1 MSDKKTN
8 TMESPFTHNTIAD
21 GNNFLARKKE
31 VNQIASNILEGR
43 HTVIY
48 EPPKTG
54 KDSAVRMALNH
65 IRTAGS
71 PSVATYIDMLSMTES
86 DEFAEALRNVPDS
99 SGGRQV
105 IYIRNF
111 QNLLKFDDWEKTV
124 SALSRE
130 MQKDNSPA
138 YIITGSGINAMKY
151 IFGERKLFYRQY
163 DHVRLYPIDEKS
175 VTDHIIKTFLR
186 VGRVVEQNQ
195 AEYIYNIADGHP
207 WYIWQIANSCFNL
220 TKGYLSNSL
229 IQEAVDSL
237 LFTHSVRFQ
246 ETVDNLSRY
255 QIYFLRAVFDG
266 ISKASSMEVIEH
278 YRLNS
283 SANVHRVKEAM
294 AKKEVISVN
303 SQDIPYII
311 DPIFRLW
318 LEKHYFKTT
327 SGI

>member
-1 MSDKKTN
+1 
-8 TMESPFTHNTIAD
+8 MESPFTHNTIAS

-31 VNQIASNILEGR
+31 VTQIASNIRDGI

-54 KDSAVRMALNH
+54 KESAVRMAL
-65 IRTAGS
+65 S
-71 PSVATYIDMLSMTES
+71 QPATERPAVSTVDMLSMTDAEEFTGAIRNQAPSS
-86 DEFAEALRNVPDS
+86 DNARRS
-99 SGGRQV
+99 I
-105 IYIRNF
+105 IYIKNF
-111 QNLLKFDDWEKTV
+111 QNLLKFEEWEKT
-124 SALSRE
+124 AAMLSRE
-130 MQKDNSPA
+130 MQRDNSPV
-138 YIITGSGINAMKY
+138 YIITGSGINAMKH
-151 IFGERKLFYRQY
+151 IFEEKKLFYRQFM
-163 DHVRLYPIDEKS
+163 HIPLSPIDEKS
-175 VTDHIIKTFLR
+175 VTEHIIKTFLR
-186 VGRVVEQNQ
+186 VGRVVEQSQ

-229 IQEAVDSL
+229 IAEAIESL

-266 ISKASSMEVIEH
+266 ISKASSLDVIEH

-294 AKKEVISVN
+294 TKKEVISID
-303 SQDIPYII
+303 SQDTPHII

-318 LEKHYFKTT
+318 LERSYFKTSDT
-327 SGI
+327 I

>member
-1 MSDKKTN
+1 
-8 TMESPFTHNTIAD
+8 MESPFTHNTIAA

-31 VNQIASNILEGR
+31 VTQIASNIRDGI

-54 KDSAVRMALNH
+54 KESAVRMAL
-65 IRTAGS
+65 S
-71 PSVATYIDMLSMTES
+71 QPATERPAVFTVDMLSMTDTEEFTGAIRNQASSS
-86 DEFAEALRNVPDS
+86 DSA
-99 SGGRQV
+99 GRSI
-105 IYIRNF
+105 IYIKNF
-111 QNLLKFDDWEKTV
+111 QNLLKFEEWEKT
-124 SALSRE
+124 AAMLSRE
-130 MQKDNSPA
+130 MQRDNSPV
-138 YIITGSGINAMKY
+138 YIITGSGINAMKH
-151 IFGERKLFYRQY
+151 IFEEKKLFYRQFM
-163 DHVRLYPIDEKS
+163 HIPLSSIDEKS
-175 VTDHIIKTFLR
+175 VTEHIIKTFLR
-186 VGRVVEQNQ
+186 VGRVVEQSQ

-229 IQEAVDSL
+229 IAEAIESL

-266 ISKASSMEVIEH
+266 ISKASSLDVIEH

-294 AKKEVISVN
+294 TKKEVISID
-303 SQDIPYII
+303 SQDTPHII

-318 LEKHYFKTT
+318 LERSYFKTSDT
-327 SGI
+327 I

>member
-1 MSDKKTN
+1 
-8 TMESPFTHNTIAD
+8 MESPFTHNTFAS
-21 GNNFLARKKE
+21 GNSFLARKKE
-31 VNQIASNILEGR
+31 VSQIASDIRDGI

-54 KDSAVRMALNH
+54 KDSAVRMALCQIFQNG
-65 IRTAGS
+65 IQDVRT
-71 PSVATYIDMLSMTES
+71 VDMLNMTDSEEFNAAIAGPES
-86 DEFAEALRNVPDS
+86 G
-99 SGGRQV
+99 SGDTGRSV
-105 IYIRNF
+105 IYIKNF
-111 QNLLKFDDWEKTV
+111 QNLLKFEDWEKT
-124 SALSRE
+124 AAMLGRE
-130 MQKDNSPA
+130 MQKGCSS
-138 YIITGSGINAMKY
+138 YIITGSGINAMKH
-151 IFGERKLFYRQY
+151 IFEERKLFYRQY
-163 DHVRLYPIDEKS
+163 AHVQLSPIDEKS

-186 VGRVVEQNQ
+186 VGRVVEQSQ

-229 IQEAVDSL
+229 IAEAIESL
-237 LFTHSVRFQ
+237 LYTHSVRFQ

-266 ISKASSMEVIEH
+266 ISKASSLDVIEH

-294 AKKEVISVN
+294 TKKEVITID
-303 SQDIPYII
+303 SQDTPHII

-318 LEKHYFKTT
+318 LERSYFKTAET
-327 SGI
+327 I

>member
-1 MSDKKTN
+1 
-8 TMESPFTHNTIAD
+8 MESPFTHNTIAS
-21 GNNFLARKKE
+21 GNCFLARKKE
-31 VNQIASNILEGR
+31 VSQIAANIRDGI

-54 KDSAVRMALNH
+54 KESAVRMALGQTEASGKPEV
-65 IRTAGS
+65 TA
-71 PSVATYIDMLSMTES
+71 IDMLSMTDTE
-86 DEFAEALRNVPDS
+86 EFTDIIRDS
-99 SGGRQV
+99 ISPSTDTKRSIV
-105 IYIRNF
+105 YIKNF
-111 QNLLKFDDWEKTV
+111 QNMLRFEDWEKTAA
-124 SALSRE
+124 ALGKE
-130 MQKDNSPA
+130 MQKECSPLF
-138 YIITGSGINAMKY
+138 IITGSGINAMKH
-151 IFGERKLFYRQY
+151 IFEEKKLFYRQY
-163 DHVRLYPIDEKS
+163 MHVPLSPIDEKS

-186 VGRVVEQNQ
+186 VGRVVEQSQ

-229 IQEAVDSL
+229 IAEAVESL
-237 LFTHSVRFQ
+237 LYTHSVRFQ

-266 ISKASSMEVIEH
+266 ISKASSLDVIER

-294 AKKEVISVN
+294 TKKEVISID
-303 SQDIPYII
+303 SQDTPHII

-318 LEKHYFKTT
+318 LERSYFKTSDT
-327 SGI
+327 I